1 MTAGCLWWVIWRKP
15 EGGPPQPRSQWPQ
28 LSPHSVGQAASAS
41 ACPPP
46 RRQPLLRFQPMAVAG
61 SSSDGTLASPAGD
74 QTGRGG
80 SPHDGGPEQRSALVD
95 PAFTA
100 TSTADG
106 NRAVSSGAEA
116 TLTDAFARG
125 GGSSLDAAD
134 TRRGS
139 GPYSSAPSPPQP
151 SPPGGTSRASSFTS
165 RSASPAPVHT
175 TMFSPSASA
184 RATAAAVT
192 EQRLQQ
198 LIRERAGLEPH
209 RSRWP
214 ATWALLEGEVAR
226 LCRLANAAGV
236 AAAVAA
242 GSAPGSVPLSGG
254 DFSAAGGTVSCAQ
267 LPAVGDPLSAPARAE
282 RTSPAADARGLVAG
296 GGIAGIPQDMQEVQ
310 AAGPVAA
317 GRASPSAQLMGRR
330 WAPETPLSHV
340 SSPTGLS
347 VQGGHGGEKQL
358 PQLTVSAYGGG
369 RGDGGGAAYGLTPA
383 AGVAAS
389 TPVPVGPVP
398 SGTKQSVRLL
408 VPAEKYPDFNFVGR
422 ILGPRGATL
431 KALERETSCKI
442 MIRGRGS
449 IRRDKEAEVRGKP
462 GWAHCFSDPLHV
474 IIEADAADEAAATR
488 ALNRAKEAVELLLV
502 PVAEEV
508 DTLKRQQLRDLAI
521 INGACRAADAAAA
534 AAAAAAVGKSG
545 EAATGGGPS
554 LAHLPD
560 NSPATAPPPAWTPPA
575 PGTPVFSGRYSEGS
589 SGTRSMAPRGAYP
602 SDIPQPGMLGCQTSY
617 GGASGLLGAPYGGHH
632 TTSAVAAAPPLM
644 SPLPLVSPL
653 STTPSGGGD
662 GGAAWSFAESISNIS
677 LDGGSA
683 EVASGGSGGGGGVG
697 VGGGRGGVVTFGEM
711 GDQRHLDLQFE
722 VRPDAR
728 RPSPDTPV
736 TAPSIKTLVAST
748 GGTPVPVSTGVG
760 SGGFMSQDF
769 YGGAFSDYGR
779 SAEARGWS
787 SPTEVLSAPAPQTDN
802 QDGQPAA

>member
-1 MTAGCLWWVIWRKP
+1 MVRPAL
-15 EGGPPQPRSQWPQ
+15 
-28 LSPHSVGQAASAS
+28 AATS
-41 ACPPP
+41 
-46 RRQPLLRFQPMAVAG
+46 
-61 SSSDGTLASPAGD
+61 LA
-74 QTGRGG
+74 R
-80 SPHDGGPEQRSALVD
+80 

-100 TSTADG
+100 TSTANG
-106 NRAVSSGAEA
+106 TRSVTRGATPEA
-116 TLTDAFARG
+116 TATDAIAG
-125 GGSSLDAAD
+125 GGVADIIDAAAV
-134 TRRGS
+134 
-139 GPYSSAPSPPQP
+139 APPPQP
-151 SPPGGTSRASSFTS
+151 SPAPSPRAPFTA
-165 RSASPAPVHT
+165 RSASPVSSAHPP

-242 GSAPGSVPLSGG
+242 GSGVPGGAPLNG
-254 DFSAAGGTVSCAQ
+254 AGGEPSGIGGGVPRSQ
-267 LPAVGDPLSAPARAE
+267 VQAVGDSLNTSGRGERPSPSAD
-282 RTSPAADARGLVAG
+282 TCGLVGG

-310 AAGPVAA
+310 AAGTVVT
-317 GRASPSAQLMGRR
+317 GRASPSAQLMSRR
-330 WAPETPLSHV
+330 WTPETPLSHV
-340 SSPTGLS
+340 SSPAGLG
-347 VQGGHGGEKQL
+347 VQVGHGGEEQL

-369 RGDGGGAAYGLTPA
+369 RGDGGGAPGYGLSPA
-383 AGVAAS
+383 SGVPAS
-389 TPVPVGPVP
+389 TSVPSGPQP

-408 VPAEKYPDFNFVGR
+408 VPTEKYPDFNFVGR

-474 IIEADAADEAAATR
+474 IIEADAVDEAATTR

-502 PVAEEV
+502 PVPEEQ
-508 DTLKRQQLRDLAI
+508 DGLKRQQLRDLAI

-545 EAATGGGPS
+545 EGAAGSGS
-554 LAHLPD
+554 AIAHLPD
-560 NSPATAPPPAWTPPA
+560 ESLTTAAPPAWTPPA
-575 PGTPVFSGRYSEGS
+575 PVTPVFGVRYSSGPSGS
-589 SGTRSMAPRGAYP
+589 RSMAPRNTFL
-602 SDIPQPGMLGCQTSY
+602 SDMPLPGKLGGQTAY
-617 GGASGLLGAPYGGHH
+617 GGATSGLLGGPYGGRQPS
-632 TTSAVAAAPPLM
+632 SAVAATPPLM
-644 SPLPLVSPL
+644 APQPLVSPL
-653 STTPSGGGD
+653 SSTPSGSGD
-662 GGAAWSFAESISNIS
+662 GGAGWSFAESVSNIS
-677 LDGGSA
+677 LDGG
-683 EVASGGSGGGGGVG
+683 VADPSSGGGGCGSAG
-697 VGGGRGGVVTFGEM
+697 TGGGGGASGGGAITFGGEAT
-711 GDQRHLDLQFE
+711 DQRHLDLQFE
-722 VRPDAR
+722 VRPDAE

-736 TAPSIKTLVAST
+736 TAPSMKTLIAPT
-748 GGTPVPVSTGVG
+748 GSTPVATGVG

-779 SAEARGWS
+779 GAEARGWS
-787 SPTEVLSAPAPQTDN
+787 SPSTERLSAPTPPTEDLS
-802 QDGQPAA
+802 GRPAA